1 MAPVVCPEPACDPS
15 CLYRPA
21 VPPLPRAHTPPR
33 HARIPAVTCPS
44 CQADQAYFVE
54 VQTRSADEPAT
65 LFYKC
70 VDCGHRWKEG

>member
-1 MAPVVCPEPACDPS
+1 
-15 CLYRPA
+15 
-21 VPPLPRAHTPPR
+21 LPRAHTPPR